1 MEVVIGVDPHK
12 ATNVIAVLSEQGELL
27 EHASFCANRSGLRS
41 LMRWVKRFPE
51 RRWAVEGANGMG
63 YLIARHLAASGE
75 KVVNVPAKLSA
86 RIRLLSVGNERK
98 NDQLD
103 ALYVALAAWH
113 NSEGLAE
120 VDEEGYVSI
129 LRMLSER
136 REDLVQERTR
146 TLNRLHRLLR
156 DLLPGGASTKLS
168 AKEAAR
174 ALRRVRPRSI
184 PERTRRQLASELVRD
199 VRRLDRLVCEL
210 EQRIREALRE
220 SGTSLT
226 KIFGI
231 GPLLAAKIIGRVG
244 SVARFSTKGHFA
256 SYTGTAPIE
265 ASSGDVVR
273 HRLSRVGDRQLNSI
287 LHIIAICQVR
297 HGAQG
302 REYYQR
308 KLSEGKTRREALRC
322 LKRRLSDAVF
332 KRLLTDLDAKI
343 PVAT

>member
-1 MEVVIGVDPHK
+1 MTRAGC
-12 ATNVIAVLSEQGELL
+12 S
-27 EHASFCANRSGLRS
+27 LRCPG
-41 LMRWVKRFPE
+41 R
-51 RRWAVEGANGMG
+51 
-63 YLIARHLAASGE
+63 LA
-75 KVVNVPAKLSA
+75 
-86 RIRLLSVGNERK
+86 
-98 NDQLD
+98 Q
-103 ALYVALAAWH
+103 

-174 ALRRVRPRSI
+174 ALRRVRARSI

-265 ASSGDVVR
+265 ASSADVVR

-308 KLSEGKTRREALRC
+308 KLS
-322 LKRRLSDAVF
+322 LKARPEE
-332 KRLLTDLDAKI
+332 KRSG
-343 PVAT
+343 V